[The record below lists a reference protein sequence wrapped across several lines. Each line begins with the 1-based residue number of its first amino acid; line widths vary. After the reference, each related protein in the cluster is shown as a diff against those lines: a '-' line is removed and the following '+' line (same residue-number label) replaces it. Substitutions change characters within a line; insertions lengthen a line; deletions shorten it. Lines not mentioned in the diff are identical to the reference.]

1 MGDPRFDHVL
11 ANQAEVVTGL
21 IFYFSDSVGPGHP
34 DGGAFWSF
42 CNASF
47 DAAV

>member
-11 ANQAEVVTGL
+11 AKQAEVITGL

-34 DGGAFWSF
+34 DGGAFGSF